1 MNNKKEYAK
10 IRKQIREQLISGYKC
25 KINFNDPSFLIEI
38 EDNLIIAAIPYKKN
52 NQIVYEFVFDIR
64 FIGGDYVISYEEV
77 KMINRIIEILYNYK
91 EIIVSKFRQYTVEEY
106 DYEEEKANY
115 VLDSF
120 ARALENTLKK
130 AYEERIDKE
139 NKVG

>member
-10 IRKQIREQLISGYKC
+10 IRKQIMEQLISGYKC

-64 FIGGDYVISYEEV
+64 FIGSDYVISYEEV
-77 KMINRIIEILYNYK
+77 KMINGIIEILYNYK

-115 VLDSF
+115 ILDSF

>member
-115 VLDSF
+115 ILDSF

>member
-10 IRKQIREQLISGYKC
+10 IRKQIMEQLISGYKC

-64 FIGGDYVISYEEV
+64 FIGSDYVISYEEV

-115 VLDSF
+115 ILDSF